1 MQHTDAILT
10 ESFHPANPQ
19 NLGAAKS
26 PDPTIRDR
34 SAKQRAFGPGEQPPL
49 KIVSRSTQTR
59 ASNVARALLVVA
71 NVPPIGYRVGIFMA
85 DHSRYAT
92 PADIRRNVSP
102 GEIFCYWP
110 QAKIAAK
117 MGCSERQ
124 VRRGVRYLRE
134 SATMEVRQRVRPC
147 EASYVF
153 VQPVGSGV
161 GSGVGSVGSGV
172 GSVGSGVGSV
182 RSDVRSDVRSHTEPR
197 TEPQKNHE
205 RSSSRARERCERCGR
220 SWPAT
225 SGTVCYQC
233 GDQPRT
239 RSSTPAAAAG
249 PDHYGRLRNCPQC
262 HTFDRGHDDRC
273 EHCDWTREA
282 WDARGAT

>member
-1 MQHTDAILT
+1 MQHADAILT
-10 ESFHPANPQ
+10 ETFRPAHPQ

-161 GSGVGSVGSGV
+161 RSVGSRRVCRLAGL
-172 GSVGSGVGSV
+172 SGLMSGLMSGLIQNH
-182 RSDVRSDVRSHTEPR
+182 RR
-197 TEPQKNHE
+197 TTREAAAA
-205 RSSSRARERCERCGR
+205 RARESAASAAGAHGRPRLGR
-220 SWPAT
+220 SAT
-225 SGTVCYQC
+225 SAATNPAR
-233 GDQPRT
+233 DRAPRPRT
-239 RSSTPAAAAG
+239 R
-249 PDHYGRLRNCPQC
+249 GRTTTGGVRNCPQC

>member
-1 MQHTDAILT
+1 MKHVDAILT
-10 ESFHPANPQ
+10 ESSRPAHPQ

-161 GSGVGSVGSGV
+161 GS
-172 GSVGSGVGSV
+172 V
-182 RSDVRSDVRSHTEPR
+182 RSDVRSHVRSHTEPR

-205 RSSSRARERCERCGR
+205 RRSSRARERCERCGR

-262 HTFDRGHDDRC
+262 YTFDRGHDDRC